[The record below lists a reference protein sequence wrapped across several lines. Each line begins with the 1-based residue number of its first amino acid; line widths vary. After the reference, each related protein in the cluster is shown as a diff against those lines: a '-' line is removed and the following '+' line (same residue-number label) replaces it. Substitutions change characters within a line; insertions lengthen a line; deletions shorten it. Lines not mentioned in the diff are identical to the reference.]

1 MPFTLF
7 SRILPSDVANIIFN
21 FVKKI
26 QNTQKIY
33 WEQLYSP
40 ASFVIIKLMKRYS
53 DYSKIFHLTSD
64 VYNDLMIIT
73 SNTKRLAAKGLIQK
87 NVYIHMDEYIDNL
100 RILKKH
106 LEFHFKYK
114 RQGSLLWSQTLIC
127 GQFMIQYLD
136 EHID

>member
-40 ASFVIIKLMKRYS
+40 ASFIIKKLMKKYS
-53 DYSKIFHLTSD
+53 DYSKVFHPTSY

-73 SNTKRLAAKGLIQK
+73 RITNRVAAKGLIQK
-87 NVYIHMDEYIDNL
+87 NIYIHMDEYIDNL

-106 LEFHFKYK
+106 LEFHFKDK
-114 RQGSLLWSQTLIC
+114 RQVSLLWSQTFIC